1 MQIQGNSKCFMPKKA
16 ATVKFNVVESY
27 SGLFFVGFN
36 CIEFNF
42 NLKLKTEASHLN
54 KGLLIQIPG
63 NCF

>member
-1 MQIQGNSKCFMPKKA
+1 MSKKA

-42 NLKLKTEASHLN
+42 NLKLKQKHLT
-54 KGLLIQIPG
+54 
-63 NCF
+63 